1 MVSSPMNRKS
11 EFTMLKPLDI
21 ARLSSPDCSRISSP
35 KSPSSTA
42 SFMKPTT
49 LPEPEPAT
57 ANRVAGA
64 FHVLATEAKSLL
76 ALSHLYAAHPEAQ
89 TGFTQAIEAITRQGG
104 GGGERGKL
112 VLCGVGKSGHVAKK
126 LVASF
131 NSLGIQTVYLHPT
144 EALHGDLGVVGRHD
158 TMILVTYSGKTPELM
173 QLLPHVDQAVRVVV
187 LTSAT
192 RPADCEIIRHRPD
205 AVLLPAPCY
214 EAEKASFGVNAPTT
228 SVTMA
233 ISVGHALAIVASR
246 EMYRSVPAVFAKN
259 HPGGAIGAG
268 FKSGSS

>member
-21 ARLSSPDCSRISSP
+21 SRLSSPDCTRISSP
-35 KSPSSTA
+35 KSPNSMA

-49 LPEPEPAT
+49 LPEPEPST

-76 ALSHLYAAHPEAQ
+76 ALSHLYAVHPEAQ
-89 TGFTQAIEAITRQGG
+89 TGFTQAIEAITQRH
-104 GGGERGKL
+104 GEQRGKL
-112 VLCGVGKSGHVAKK
+112 VLCGVGKSGHIAKK
-126 LVASF
+126 LVATF

-158 TMILVTYSGKTPELM
+158 TMLFVTYSGKTPELL
-173 QLLPHVDQAVRVVV
+173 QLLPHIEDSVRVVV

-192 RPADCEIIRHRPD
+192 RPGDCEIVRHRPG

-214 EAEKASFGVNAPTT
+214 EAEKTSFGVNAPTT

-233 ISVGHALAIVASR
+233 VSVGHALAIVASR

-268 FKSGSS
+268 FKTSS

>member
-21 ARLSSPDCSRISSP
+21 SRLSSPDVTRTSSP
-35 KSPSSTA
+35 KSPNSMA

-49 LPEPEPAT
+49 LPEAEPDT
-57 ANRVAGA
+57 AHRVAGA

-89 TGFTQAIEAITRQGG
+89 TGFTQAIEAITQKRDSSS
-104 GGGERGKL
+104 ERGKL
-112 VLCGVGKSGHVAKK
+112 VLCGVGKSGHIAKK
-126 LVASF
+126 LVATF

-158 TMILVTYSGKTPELM
+158 TLIFVTYSGKTPELLL
-173 QLLPHVDQAVRVVV
+173 LLPHIADTVKVAV

-192 RPADCEIIRHRPD
+192 RPSDCEIIRHRPD
-205 AVLLPAPCY
+205 AILLPAPCY
-214 EAEKASFGVNAPTT
+214 EAEKTSFGVNAPTT

-233 ISVGHALAIVASR
+233 VSVGHALAIVASR

-268 FKSGSS
+268 FKTSS

>member
-1 MVSSPMNRKS
+1 M
-11 EFTMLKPLDI
+11 T
-21 ARLSSPDCSRISSP
+21 
-35 KSPSSTA
+35 

-49 LPEPEPAT
+49 LPEPEPTT

-76 ALSHLYAAHPEAQ
+76 ALSRLYAAHPEAQ
-89 TGFTQAIEAITRQGG
+89 TGFTQAIEFITRQNGN
-104 GGGERGKL
+104 GKL

-126 LVASF
+126 LVATF
-131 NSLGIQTVYLHPT
+131 NSLGLQAVYLHPT

-158 TMILVTYSGKTPELM
+158 TLLFVTYSGKTPELL
-173 QLLPHVDQAVRVVV
+173 QLLPHVDEAVRVIV
-187 LTSAT
+187 LTAAT
-192 RPADCEIIRHRPD
+192 RPADCELIRHRPD
-205 AVLLPAPCY
+205 TVLLPAPCY
-214 EAEKASFGVNAPTT
+214 EAEKTSFGVNAPTT

-233 ISVGHALAIVASR
+233 MAVGHALAIVASR

-268 FKSGSS
+268 FKTGS

>member
-1 MVSSPMNRKS
+1 MNRKS

-21 ARLSSPDCSRISSP
+21 SRLSTPENTRISSP
-35 KSPSSTA
+35 KSPNSMA

-49 LPEPEPAT
+49 LPEPEPTT

-89 TGFTQAIEAITRQGG
+89 TGFTQAIEAITQKH
-104 GGGERGKL
+104 GGEQRGKL
-112 VLCGVGKSGHVAKK
+112 VLCGVGKSGHIAKK
-126 LVASF
+126 LVATF

-158 TMILVTYSGKTPELM
+158 TLIFVTYSGKTPELM
-173 QLLPHVDQAVRVVV
+173 LLLPHVADTVKVVV

-192 RPADCEIIRHRPD
+192 RPTDCELIRHRPD
-205 AVLLPAPCY
+205 AILLPAPCY
-214 EAEKASFGVNAPTT
+214 EAENTSFGVNAPTT

-233 ISVGHALAIVASR
+233 VSVGHALAIVASR

-268 FKSGSS
+268 FKTSS